1 VAEAM
6 ARIDQL
12 GRKYGVNLQGGV
24 TWAFTFVGQPSFAG
38 FRELATN
45 GVDKPVLNVFRMY
58 GKLEGDWVNTSSS
71 GAIGLEEMV
80 KNGVGANSDIDAI
93 ATRSEHH
100 VSVLAWNYSD
110 VDLPAAAVP
119 IRMVIDGLPGKLPKG
134 SMKLQ
139 EFRMDDTHS
148 NAYAAWK
155 QMGSPERP
163 TPEQTAVLERA
174 AGLESLGPERI
185 VDANDGKL
193 VVPMLLP
200 RDGVSL
206 LMITW

>member
-24 TWAFTFVGQPSFAG
+24 TWAFTFEGQPSFAG

-58 GKLEGDWVNTSSS
+58 GKLDGDWVKTSSS

-80 KNGVGANSDIDAI
+80 KDGVGAKSDIDAI
-93 ATRSEHH
+93 ATRSERG
-100 VSVLAWNYSD
+100 VSVLTWNYSD
-110 VDLPAAAVP
+110 VDLPAAAAP
-119 IRMVIDGLPGKLPKG
+119 IRMTVDGLPGKLPKG
-134 SMKLQ
+134 SMKLR

-148 NAYAAWK
+148 NAYAVWK
-155 QMGSPERP
+155 TMGSPERP
-163 TPEQTAVLERA
+163 TPEQTAALERA
-174 AGLESLGPERI
+174 GGLESLGPERI
-185 VDANDGKL
+185 VEANDGRL
-193 VVPMLLP
+193 VVPMSLP
-200 RDGVSL
+200 RQGVSL
-206 LMITW
+206 VTITW